1 MAKVLSKLGLEDCF
15 DGIVN
20 FESLNP
26 TNKTSNNFDG
36 GYLVRSGSRTA
47 INLDATNGCSSLLP
61 KSPIVCKPFEDAFEQ
76 AFKIANI
83 NPHKTVRLHN
93 LVNLI
98 NLL

>member
-1 MAKVLSKLGLEDCF
+1 MAKVLRKLGLEDCF

-36 GYLVRSGSRTA
+36 GYLVRSGSSTA
-47 INLDATNGCSSLLP
+47 INLDATNGYSSVLP

-93 LVNLI
+93 HVNLT
-98 NLL
+98 NFL